1 MEGVEIRPPTAE
13 DEPDWRRLWTAYLEF
28 YKATVPESVYRTTW
42 QRLHSG
48 GEFEPRC
55 LLAVVEAKPVGLVQF
70 IQHRT
75 CWSEKNNCYLQD
87 LFVDPA
93 LRGTGL
99 GRVLIEA
106 VYGEADK
113 AGITNVYWMTHETNV
128 VGQRP
133 YDRIARKTGFIEYER

>member
-1 MEGVEIRPPTAE
+1 MEGMEVRPPSAADEAE
-13 DEPDWRRLWTAYLEF
+13 WRRLWTAYLEF

-48 GEFEPRC
+48 AEFEPRC
-55 LLAVVEAKPVGLVQF
+55 LLAVVKTRPVGLVHF

-87 LFVDPA
+87 LYVDPE

-106 VYGEADK
+106 VYREADSQ
-113 AGITNVYWMTHETNV
+113 GITNVYWMTHETNL
-128 VGQRP
+128 VGQRL